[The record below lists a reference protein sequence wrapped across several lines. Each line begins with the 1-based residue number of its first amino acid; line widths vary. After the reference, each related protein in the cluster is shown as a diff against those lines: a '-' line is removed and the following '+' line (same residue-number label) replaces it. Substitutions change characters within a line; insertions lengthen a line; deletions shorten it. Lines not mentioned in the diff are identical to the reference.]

1 MHAPQLA
8 RTLQHFNNRIRR
20 NIIYA
25 RLSKLT
31 TLPSTSTKLHVR
43 LSTFARSSQVC
54 PVLTDAATF
63 TMCSLAT
70 NERYNRESRQ
80 LESPSSQLDTSS

>member
-43 LSTFARSSQVC
+43 LSTLFCKV
-54 PVLTDAATF
+54 VT
-63 TMCSLAT
+63 SLSCL
-70 NERYNRESRQ
+70 NGRCHLHNVFSRHKREI
-80 LESPSSQLDTSS
+80 